1 MIEATPL
8 FFSAPWVDAGHWTVS
23 PLPRVH
29 AAPPAAFRN
38 FVKLLVV
45 PEASERC
52 TTTIAVEGSVAP
64 ALSAAIFGS
73 FHVVIAPL
81 KMPPSVSPDSC
92 SFVTPD
98 RLYDT
103 VMGAATVGK

>member
-1 MIEATPL
+1 MSEATPL
-8 FFSAPWVDAGHWTVS
+8 FFSAPWVVAGHCTVS

-38 FVKLLVV
+38 LVKLLVV
-45 PEASERC
+45 PDAADRC
-52 TTTIAVEGSVAP
+52 TTTIAVAGRVTP

-73 FHVVIAPL
+73 FHVVIVPA

-98 RLYDT
+98 R
-103 VMGAATVGK
+103 